1 MDLQKLSQ
9 DLEKVQSA
17 VYLGQ
22 TEAAKTM
29 ILAIM
34 YEVKAAQQNMHW
46 TGLTPLARKEVEEIV
61 MRALA
66 TGSVE
71 IAPPVMYAV
80 SLHLAKGES

>member
-34 YEVKAAQQNMHW
+34 YEVKVAQQKMHP
-46 TGLTPLARKEVEEIV
+46 TLLCVCRKDILDQITSI
-61 MRALA
+61 R
-66 TGSVE
+66 
-71 IAPPVMYAV
+71 
-80 SLHLAKGES
+80 ESCPIHGTQSG